1 MSDLEL
7 LNALHSAEKV
17 AEYIRQQLTERGL

>member
-1 MSDLEL
+1 MTDLEL
-7 LNALHSAEKV
+7 LNALQSAEQV